1 MPRYWILPIAGLKQ
15 EKNQILVYVN
25 GYAFQNAG
33 IGKKVLIMRITI
45 LNSIRKIYG
54 INVLYLKLMQFYL
67 PL

>member
-33 IGKKVLIMRITI
+33 IGKK
-45 LNSIRKIYG
+45 
-54 INVLYLKLMQFYL
+54 F
-67 PL
+67 